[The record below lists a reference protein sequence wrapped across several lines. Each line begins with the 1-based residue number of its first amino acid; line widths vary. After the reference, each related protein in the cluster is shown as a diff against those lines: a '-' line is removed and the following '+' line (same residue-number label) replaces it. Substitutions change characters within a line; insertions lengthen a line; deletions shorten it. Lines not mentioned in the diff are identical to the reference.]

1 MTSSWKTKT
10 LMLNFRTIR
19 VQCKV
24 CREIIGSNLAYDAIP
39 YNMCEHIHLSS
50 HQTQLFRFFLMIHA
64 QRCAQNVLQ
73 PSYNLITL

>member
-1 MTSSWKTKT
+1 MTTSWKTKT

-50 HQTQLFRFFLMIHA
+50 HQTQLFRFFF
-64 QRCAQNVLQ
+64 
-73 PSYNLITL
+73 